1 MPRLFREEIAEK
13 KYRFWI
19 ARMQFAHGEISFE
32 DLRAHADALIST
44 IKKRRDQQF
53 GTSRRYRLNL
63 SAAEL
68 CADPF

>member
-1 MPRLFREEIAEK
+1 MPRIFREEIFES
-13 KYRFWI
+13 KYRFLV
-19 ARMQFAHGEISFE
+19 ARMQFARGEISFE

-53 GTSRRYRLNL
+53 GTSRRYRLKI